1 MSAVQDLFAQGSHAF
16 TDEDYE
22 LALDFYSQAIT
33 LNSSHPEIFL
43 KRSTTYQKLGKDQE
57 AYDDAIK
64 ALALV
69 QENPSADKDFEAKA
83 LLRKGVAAF
92 HLQDYATAKAALETC
107 HTINPE
113 LRTLSQWMRKVDQE
127 YAKLPKPAVTT
138 EAATASTAPTTTLT
152 PAPAAPAAPAP
163 APASAPVS
171 EESSAAPI
179 ASPAAIAAAAAQPT
193 TPSVHRV
200 RHEWYQNDSFVTISV
215 FIKNAKK
222 DNVDIQIT
230 ERALSV
236 SVKMPT
242 GSDYSLE
249 LEPLSH
255 AIDPAESQFEVL
267 STKIE
272 IRLKKQRIAVK
283 WGALEG
289 EDVHAGS
296 MATTASAAA
305 TPSYP
310 SSSRR
315 GPKDWDALDREAAKD
330 EDKAEGDKALNQLFS
345 QIYKDADD
353 DTKRAMMK
361 SFTES
366 NGTCLSTNWGEV
378 SKGTV
383 ETRPPEGMIA
393 KK

>member
-16 TDEDYE
+16 ADEDYE
-22 LALDFYSQAIT
+22 LALDLYSQAIA

-57 AYDDAIK
+57 AYEDAIK
-64 ALALV
+64 ALTLV
-69 QENPSADKDFEAKA
+69 QEKPSADKDVEAKA
-83 LLRKGVAAF
+83 LLRKGVAAY
-92 HLQDYATAKAALETC
+92 HLQDYATAKAALEAC
-107 HTINPE
+107 HIINPE

-138 EAATASTAPTTTLT
+138 EAAAAPAASIATST
-152 PAPAAPAAPAP
+152 PAAPAAVPA
-163 APASAPVS
+163 AAAS
-171 EESSAAPI
+171 EKSASAPI

-193 TPSVHRV
+193 TPAVHRV

-222 DNVDIQIT
+222 DSVDVQIT

-249 LEPLSH
+249 LDPLSH
-255 AIDPAESQFEVL
+255 EVVPAESQFEVL

-289 EDVHAGS
+289 DDTNAGS
-296 MATTASAAA
+296 MATMASAA
-305 TPSYP
+305 TPAYP

-330 EDKAEGDKALNQLFS
+330 EDKADGDKALNQLFS

-366 NGTCLSTNWGEV
+366 NGTCLSTNWAEV

-383 ETRPPEGMIA
+383 ETRPPEGMVA
-393 KK
+393 KKY

>member
-1 MSAVQDLFAQGSHAF
+1 MSAVQELFAQGSHAF
-16 TDEDYE
+16 ADEDYE
-22 LALDFYSQAIT
+22 LALDLYSQAIAQ
-33 LNSSHPEIFL
+33 SSTHPEIFL
-43 KRSTTYQKLGKDQE
+43 KRSTTYQKLGKDKE

-69 QENPSADKDFEAKA
+69 QEKASVDKDVEAKA
-83 LLRKGVAAF
+83 LLRKGVAAY
-92 HLQDYATAKAALETC
+92 HLQDYATAKAALEAC
-107 HTINPE
+107 HAINPE

-127 YAKLPKPAVTT
+127 YAKLPKPAATT
-138 EAATASTAPTTTLT
+138 EAA
-152 PAPAAPAAPAP
+152 AAPAATTSAFTTAAP
-163 APASAPVS
+163 SDK
-171 EESSAAPI
+171 SSGTPI
-179 ASPAAIAAAAAQPT
+179 ASAATIAAAAAQPT
-193 TPSVHRV
+193 TPAVHRV
-200 RHEWYQNDSFVTISV
+200 RHEWYQNDSYVTISV

-222 DNVDIQIT
+222 ENVDVQMT
-230 ERALSV
+230 ERTVSV

-249 LEPLSH
+249 LDPLSH
-255 AIDPAESQFEVL
+255 PIVPGESRYEVL

-272 IRLKKQRIAVK
+272 IQLKKERVAVK

-289 EDVHAGS
+289 EDTNAGS
-296 MATTASAAA
+296 MATTASA
-305 TPSYP
+305 TPVYP

-315 GPKDWDALDREAAKD
+315 GPKDWDALDREAAK
-330 EDKAEGDKALNQLFS
+330 EEEKADGDKALNQLFA

-366 NGTCLSTNWGEV
+366 NGTCLSTNWAEV

-383 ETRPPEGMIA
+383 ETRPPEGMVA
-393 KK
+393 KKYSS